1 MMITP
6 KLIPTPAVFRT
17 SLRSPDEIRALAGG
31 AGTNRG
37 TGGMA
42 TKVRAAEITM
52 RENIPCCVIGG
63 DTPAKLYDLLDG
75 ADIGT
80 LFAAPEAE

>member
-1 MMITP
+1 
-6 KLIPTPAVFRT
+6 
-17 SLRSPDEIRALAGG
+17 
-31 AGTNRG
+31 
-37 TGGMA
+37 MA

-75 ADIGT
+75 ADIGHAVCRARGRIRKEKDHDRT
-80 LFAAPEAE
+80 GTNG